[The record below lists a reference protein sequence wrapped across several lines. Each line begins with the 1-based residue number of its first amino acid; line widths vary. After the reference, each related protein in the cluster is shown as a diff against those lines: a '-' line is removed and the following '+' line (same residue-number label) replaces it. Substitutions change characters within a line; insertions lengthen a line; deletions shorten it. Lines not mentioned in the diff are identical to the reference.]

1 MLTQLLLFNGIASTK
16 CFNSSDFSEL
26 SQSGHFCTLRRYIFK
41 IALSENKKKR
51 KKMVPNKKT
60 FSKLLP
66 QKIHFRKLHFQS
78 FFIKKFNFV
87 ILIHSKELSES
98 KSSKELS
105 TSSIVCLTTF
115 FLMYLHYF
123 EKTCR

>member
-1 MLTQLLLFNGIASTK
+1 MI
-16 CFNSSDFSEL
+16 
-26 SQSGHFCTLRRYIFK
+26 
-41 IALSENKKKR
+41 
-51 KKMVPNKKT
+51 PNKNT

-78 FFIKKFNFV
+78 SFIKKFNFV

-98 KSSKELS
+98 KSSEELS
-105 TSSIVCLTTF
+105 KSSIVCLTTF
-115 FLMYLHYF
+115 FLKYLHYF